1 MYSLRLI
8 KEIEE
13 EHLKHLEETGP
24 TP

>member
-8 KEIEE
+8 KEIGE